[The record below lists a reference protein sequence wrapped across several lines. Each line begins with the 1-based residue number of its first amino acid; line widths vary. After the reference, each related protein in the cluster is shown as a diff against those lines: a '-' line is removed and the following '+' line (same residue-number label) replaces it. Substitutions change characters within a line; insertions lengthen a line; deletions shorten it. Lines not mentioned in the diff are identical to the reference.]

1 MALITGDVSGSPS
14 GDVLNA
20 GSSTGDEVR
29 GLRGNDT
36 IFGGPGRDTLNGN
49 EDSDVIFADSNTG
62 TASGNDS
69 LYGGSGTDTVV
80 GSRFGFGGDTLL
92 GNKGD
97 DVLVASAFGGDRL
110 FGGQDQDS
118 LYGSSN
124 PGSDDLIGNLGN
136 DALFAGS
143 GDRLFGEDGD
153 DSLFGATGAQVMTGG
168 AGADEFIFQL
178 PDTLT
183 EAGVTVFQGGYGG
196 TDTISDFNTSNG
208 GSNDVIKLVEL
219 DFGSSVTVA
228 QSGADVLITLSGS
241 ARDGSSLNGQRIL
254 VQGTTVSSLI
264 GVGSNDLE
272 INGVV
277 VNTTTATVNADGSFT
292 FGTLT
297 NVSGKTISGT
307 DVADDIGTSA
317 NPNSQFNP
325 TVNNDTISGNGGND
339 VLDGI
344 AGNDIING
352 NSGNDTLRGNTGA
365 DTLNGGDGTDQIVG
379 GNGPDLLTGGLG
391 FDTFRF
397 VTPDAVDTLTDFY
410 SAGADFIEFNKAG
423 YGLLS
428 STIIEA
434 GSGGLVT
441 QSEAGGSAAAPNGIG
456 AQTTTNVPNGF
467 YLNEVPAFFV
477 DSVGGAIYYDADG
490 AGFAEDWQVIAFLTP
505 PSGFAI
511 PAFASTFIGTYT

>member
-1 MALITGDVSGSPS
+1 MALIVGNATANNTGDVLSA
-14 GDVLNA
+14 L
-20 GSSTGDEVR
+20 SSTGDEVR
-29 GLRGNDT
+29 GLSGNDT
-36 IFGGPGRDTLNGN
+36 IYGGPGRDTLNGN
-49 EDSDVIFADSNTG
+49 EDSDVIFADSTTG

-69 LYGGSGTDTVV
+69 LYGGSGNDTVI

-92 GNKGD
+92 GNKGN

-110 FGGQDQDS
+110 FGGQDADS

-136 DALFAGS
+136 DAIFGGA
-143 GDRLFGEDGD
+143 GDRLFGEDGED
-153 DSLFGATGAQVMTGG
+153 TLFGGTGNQVLTGG
-168 AGADEFIFQL
+168 TGGDEFIFQL
-178 PDTLT
+178 PATLT
-183 EAGVTVFQGGYGG
+183 EAGVTVVQGGFGG
-196 TDTISDFNTSNG
+196 TDSITDFNTTNG

-219 DFGSSVTVA
+219 DFGSTVTVA
-228 QSGADVLITLSGS
+228 QQGSDVLITLTGS
-241 ARDGSSLNGQRIL
+241 ARDGSSLNGQKIL
-254 VQGTTVSSLI
+254 VQNTLVSGII

-277 VNTTTATVNADGSFT
+277 VNTTTATLNSDGSYT

-297 NVSGKTISGT
+297 NVAGRTINGT

-325 TVNNDTISGNGGND
+325 TVNNDTINGNNGND

-352 NSGNDTLRGNTGA
+352 NNGADTLLGNSGA
-365 DTLNGGDGTDQIVG
+365 DTLNGGDGADQLNG
-379 GNGPDLLTGGLG
+379 GPGADLITGGLG

-397 VTPDAVDTLTDFY
+397 TRPSDAIDTLTDFFA
-410 SAGADFIEFNKAG
+410 AGADFIEFNKAG

-434 GSGGLVT
+434 GSGGLAT
-441 QSEAGGSAAAPNGIG
+441 QSEAGGFSGAPNGIG
-456 AQTTTNVPNGF
+456 AQTTTNVPFGT

-490 AGFAEDWQVIAFLTP
+490 AGAADDWQVIVTLTDRK
-505 PSGFAI
+505 SVV
-511 PAFASTFIGTYT
+511 